1 MKFNNVKKEAA
12 ALADECERLANQY
25 GDHLRAARSP
35 LQKSEA
41 LEAQSIYYQMAA
53 DWRATALRAEELRPT
68 SFTGQNKGV
77 NPKTQLRL
85 DFLETVARE
94 RRVVKQIAL
103 AAMALDQPHHAK
115 KAALLWKCKPAERQA
130 KILNFLRNH
139 SKKLSLKFE
148 N

>member
-1 MKFNNVKKEAA
+1 MKINNIKKEVT
-12 ALADECERLANQY
+12 ALADECERLAKQY
-25 GDHLRAARSP
+25 GDHFRLAVSP

-41 LEAQSIYYQMAA
+41 LEAQSIYNQMAA

-68 SFTGQNKGV
+68 RFTGQNKGV

-85 DFLETVARE
+85 TFLESVARE

-115 KAALLWKCKPAERQA
+115 KAAILWKCKPTERQA
-130 KILNFLRNH
+130 KILNFIRNN
-139 SKKLSLKFE
+139 SKKLNLKFE

>member
-1 MKFNNVKKEAA
+1 MKINKVNKEAT
-12 ALADECERLANQY
+12 ALADECERLAKQY
-25 GDHLRAARSP
+25 GNHFRVALSSF
-35 LQKSEA
+35 QKSEA

-68 SFTGQNKGV
+68 SFTGRNKGV

-85 DFLETVARE
+85 AFLENVARE

-115 KAALLWKCKPAERQA
+115 KAALLWKCKPTERQD
-130 KILNFLRNH
+130 KILNFIRNN
-139 SKKLSLKFE
+139 SKKLNLKFE